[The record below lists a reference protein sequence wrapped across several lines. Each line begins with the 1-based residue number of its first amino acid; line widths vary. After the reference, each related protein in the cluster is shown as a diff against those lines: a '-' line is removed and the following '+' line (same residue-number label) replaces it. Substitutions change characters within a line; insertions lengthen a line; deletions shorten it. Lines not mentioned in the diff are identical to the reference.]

1 LGFNLVLAFI
11 FRTGCCIAA
20 LLARGIASGVNAKC
34 KGVKESNLGTG
45 GVAAQTGVRVLW
57 SDGVVHPG
65 LLEGV
70 C

>member
-1 LGFNLVLAFI
+1 MIHDEATEPPP
-11 FRTGCCIAA
+11 RT
-20 LLARGIASGVNAKC
+20 
-34 KGVKESNLGTG
+34 